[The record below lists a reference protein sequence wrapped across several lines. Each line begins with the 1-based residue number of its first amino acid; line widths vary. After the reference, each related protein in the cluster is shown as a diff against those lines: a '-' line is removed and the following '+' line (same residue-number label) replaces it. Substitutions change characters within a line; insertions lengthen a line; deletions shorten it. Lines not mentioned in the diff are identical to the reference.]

1 MNETLIDFNSIAKA
15 CWENKYGV
23 TTPPK
28 FEEVDELT
36 LQEISDL
43 LCYVESIECFDGYL
57 ELRKYLIE
65 ALKTLLTLAHIK
77 QINLNDFF
85 KISLNLP
92 EQ

>member
-1 MNETLIDFNSIAKA
+1 MNTTLIDFNSIAKA

-36 LQEISDL
+36 VQEISDL
-43 LCYVESIECFDGYL
+43 LHYVDEIECFDNYL
-57 ELRKYLIE
+57 KLRESIVN

-85 KISLNLP
+85 KISLNLTD
-92 EQ
+92 